1 MAKIKIDKNGIGD
14 IRQLTKNPDNPY
26 VRDEEQITNLINSFE
41 EKKESGEVRLNNY
54 SIRCYSDGVIK
65 GGNSRWDA
73 GMESGN
79 YFLHIDIDPKS
90 STEAS
95 KKEKVKDLLDD
106 NIKRKDKW
114 EDRVLCYKLWEDAE
128 QEERDIEKIPVKD
141 KTAICK
147 KLGTSWDTM
156 RDAISVYENDKDLF
170 DKVDAKGMGITTVIA
185 AYKQQSS
192 KTNQSGQSVEKSKQN
207 VDFINKSIIEQIIS
221 ATQVTWDKTLDV
233 EIPISKSKD
242 IHPYNDFS
250 VKVRSTI
257 ISTLIEKIGANI
269 FIENGTDCQYATG
282 NFRDKDWFF
291 PTKSLPIEIKVA
303 EFDSLTK
310 THWNWNK
317 IKGGH
322 HILIVHSDV
331 KRWFVVKVNLEKA
344 NFTEA
349 KSAYDSNKVYLNQI
363 LDCEHEVLIGEI
375 YDDAKHGIQVNLV
388 TV

>member
-128 QEERDIEKIPVKD
+128 QEERDIEKIQEQMEIFESKLRNKHPLLESHDIVGIVQEYVEITNRDVKLED
-141 KTAICK
+141 NNTLRYYGLVDDNKTYKIRLLIAAQNSDSAGVTGK
-147 KLGTSWDTM
+147 GLGTNTH
-156 RDAISVYENDKDLF
+156 
-170 DKVDAKGMGITTVIA
+170 
-185 AYKQQSS
+185 
-192 KTNQSGQSVEKSKQN
+192 NQ
-207 VDFINKSIIEQIIS
+207 
-221 ATQVTWDKTLDV
+221 
-233 EIPISKSKD
+233 PI
-242 IHPYNDFS
+242 Y
-250 VKVRSTI
+250 T
-257 ISTLIEKIGANI
+257 
-269 FIENGTDCQYATG
+269 
-282 NFRDKDWFF
+282 
-291 PTKSLPIEIKVA
+291 
-303 EFDSLTK
+303 
-310 THWNWNK
+310 
-317 IKGGH
+317 
-322 HILIVHSDV
+322 
-331 KRWFVVKVNLEKA
+331 
-344 NFTEA
+344 
-349 KSAYDSNKVYLNQI
+349 
-363 LDCEHEVLIGEI
+363 
-375 YDDAKHGIQVNLV
+375 
-388 TV
+388 